1 MEDIDGKVRETTDNV
16 IKILE
21 KDGKIADVDLN
32 TVNSALKVFEQA
44 IRIKPNA
51 ASVHLT
57 RGVTYCALKRWLEA
71 RYAFKQMIRID
82 LLIMLLHTFH
92 G

>member
-1 MEDIDGKVRETTDNV
+1 MEDIDGEVRKATDNV

-51 ASVHLT
+51 ASMRLT

-71 RYAFKQMIRID
+71 RDAFK
-82 LLIMLLHTFH
+82 
-92 G
+92 

>member
-1 MEDIDGKVRETTDNV
+1 MEDIDGKVRKTTDSW

-51 ASVHLT
+51 ASMRLT
-57 RGVTYCALKRWLEA
+57 MGVTYCALKRWLEA
-71 RYAFKQMIRID
+71 RDAFK
-82 LLIMLLHTFH
+82 
-92 G
+92 

>member
-1 MEDIDGKVRETTDNV
+1 MEDIDGKVRKTTDNW

-44 IRIKPNA
+44 I
-51 ASVHLT
+51 
-57 RGVTYCALKRWLEA
+57 
-71 RYAFKQMIRID
+71 
-82 LLIMLLHTFH
+82 
-92 G
+92 